1 MVILDDV
8 KEIIDEQ
15 IKLLK
20 NPTIQN
26 VENAVINL
34 QTASKMLGE
43 RMDFIKKTD
52 ERLEE
57 SMKPKEDV
65 KSWYGYAI
73 DKLGNL
79 IYTTFNKKRLD

>member
-1 MVILDDV
+1 MIPLNDV

-20 NPTIQN
+20 NPTIEN
-26 VENAVINL
+26 VENVVINL
-34 QTASKMLGE
+34 EAASILLGQ
-43 RMDFIKKTD
+43 RMDFITKTD

-57 SMKPKEDV
+57 SMQSKEDV

-79 IYTTFNKKRLD
+79 IYTTFGKKRLD